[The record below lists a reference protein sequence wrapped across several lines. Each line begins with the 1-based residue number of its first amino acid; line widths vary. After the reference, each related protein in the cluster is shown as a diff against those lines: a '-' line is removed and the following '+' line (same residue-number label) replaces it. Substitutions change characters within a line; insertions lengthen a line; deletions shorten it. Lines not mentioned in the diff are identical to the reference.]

1 MRERATTLPI
11 AIIIRALTIEREVI
25 ARSKESLK
33 INKAKK
39 IRAITL
45 QREIEKGL
53 ILR

>member
-1 MRERATTLPI
+1 M
-11 AIIIRALTIEREVI
+11 AIIRRALTIEREVI
-25 ARSKESLK
+25 ARSKDSIK

-45 QREIEKGL
+45 LREIEKGL